1 MEIEE
6 TTWIFLGV
14 TVGMVA
20 YSIFAV
26 AFYRSLH
33 ARDPGLRWFCHTLD
47 RRNSTIGR
55 DTATR
60 LWEYIAIPL
69 VVVFSALMLAVLGG
83 AVIEGQE
90 FEDIYAIS
98 AGIVAAVR
106 ILVYLWQEP
115 ASELAKMIP
124 IALLSVAIFSQNSVD
139 FDEWS
144 SGLAEAGFENGST
157 YAILLILLEWGLRLA
172 YNHFSGPDDAKS
184 GGPSPADPGN
194 ADASEVSS
202 EAG

>member
-1 MEIEE
+1 MIIEE

-20 YSIFAV
+20 YALFAV
-26 AFYRSLH
+26 AFYRALRT
-33 ARDPGLRWFCHTLD
+33 RDTGLSWFCRTLD
-47 RRNSTIGR
+47 RRNSTIDR
-55 DTATR
+55 DKATR
-60 LWEYIAIPL
+60 LWEYITIPL
-69 VVVFSALMLAVLGG
+69 VVVFAALVLAVLGA

-115 ASELAKMIP
+115 AHELAKMVP
-124 IALLSVAIFSQNSVD
+124 IALMSVAIFSRNSVD
-139 FDEWS
+139 FEEWS

-172 YNHFSGPDDAKS
+172 HNRFSAGDSESA
-184 GGPSPADPGN
+184 GAG
-194 ADASEVSS
+194 EVSR

>member
-1 MEIEE
+1 MQIEE

-20 YSIFAV
+20 YSLFAF
-26 AFYRSLH
+26 AFYRTLR
-33 ARDPGLRWFCHTLD
+33 ARDAGLSWFRRTLD
-47 RRNSTIGR
+47 RRNSRIDR
-55 DTATR
+55 DKATT
-60 LWEYIAIPL
+60 LWEYLAIPL
-69 VVVFSALMLAVLGG
+69 VVVFTALVLAVLGG

-106 ILVYLWQEP
+106 ILVYVWQEP
-115 ASELAKMIP
+115 ADELAKMIP
-124 IALLSVAIFSQNSVD
+124 IALLSVAIFSRNSVD
-139 FDEWS
+139 FQQWS

-172 YNHFSGPDDAKS
+172 HSRFSASGDNKSAGANDAV
-184 GGPSPADPGN
+184 
-194 ADASEVSS
+194 ASEDSS
-202 EAG
+202 KAG